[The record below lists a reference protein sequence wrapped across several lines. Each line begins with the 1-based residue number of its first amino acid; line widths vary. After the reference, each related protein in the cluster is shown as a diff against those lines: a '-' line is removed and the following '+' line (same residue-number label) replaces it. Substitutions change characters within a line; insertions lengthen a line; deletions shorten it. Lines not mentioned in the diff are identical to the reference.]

1 MEPSS
6 TLIVAFCVV
15 TLPLALVVSLLFLDF
30 VFFTVAPKALFG
42 KAKKASVAL
51 KGTENAEEGHGPVHR
66 NADFQDEL
74 VKSTD
79 GQFVS
84 FLEPLQYIHNSRALH
99 SALGDHVV
107 ISSFNEPTILTS
119 LLRGHCRCG
128 EPVAELQAGSNN

>member
-30 VFFTVAPKALFG
+30 VFFTVTPKALFG

-84 FLEPLQYIHNSRALH
+84 FWNPCSVCSSRALH
-99 SALGDHVV
+99 SALIDQVV
-107 ISSFNEPTILTS
+107 ISSFNKSSILTS

-128 EPVAELQAGSNN
+128 ELVAELQAGSNN